1 MKLLTKALK
10 EKLRRSRIYS
20 KVDVENPKIIVKFF
34 TPWSNWTWYVIEGQ
48 QCSNGGGRGTDYL
61 FFGLVEG
68 FETELGYFRLSEL
81 ESLEGPGGLKV
92 ERDLYFGDKTLND
105 VRK

>member
-1 MKLLTKALK
+1 MKLITKEIAKQLVNVPLHSQ
-10 EKLRRSRIYS
+10 E
-20 KVDVENPKIIVKFF
+20 KVDNPKIIVKFF
-34 TPWSNWTWYVIEGQ
+34 TPWSNWTWYVLEGEQ
-48 QCSNGGGRGTDYL
+48 EDNGNDEGTDWL

-68 FETELGYFRLSEL
+68 HETELGYFRLSEL
-81 ESLEGPGGLKV
+81 ESLVGPWGLKV